1 MKTLLAAFVLLFS
14 AAPALAAEPA
24 YCSLSELM
32 KHRIPYDRSGIK
44 NQQVFRF
51 GALHLA
57 GLAVGESKTSQV
69 IAMSDE
75 FSDTD
80 RAQKYCTWY
89 LNDGNDQAAR
99 AFNWFNVERPNGD
112 IQGSVRHYR
121 DVLKG
126 VFADNA
132 INMLDCAV
140 RHHYLALG
148 CDGMKHRG
156 PTVFGMLLAYS
167 GCTPKKAAEIVNTIW
182 GLNTVPAASRL
193 AVIEEGY
200 RMGTANPAAR
210 QQLQDAF
217 SQQ

>member
-1 MKTLLAAFVLLFS
+1 MKTFLFSVFALLFTLAQS
-14 AAPALAAEPA
+14 HAAEPA
-24 YCSLSELM
+24 YCTYSEFM
-32 KHRIPYDRSGIK
+32 KHKIRYDRSGLD
-44 NQQVFRF
+44 NDQVFQF
-51 GALHLA
+51 GAFHLA
-57 GLAVGESKTSQV
+57 GLAVGESRLSAV
-69 IAMSDE
+69 VAMSDE
-75 FSDTD
+75 LSDSG
-80 RAQKYCTWY
+80 RNEKYCTWY

-99 AFNWFNVERPNGD
+99 AFNWFNLERPNSD

-132 INMLDCAV
+132 INMVDCALKHGFV
-140 RHHYLALG
+140 ALG

-167 GCTPKKAAEIVNTIW
+167 GCSPKNAAQIVNTIW

-200 RMGTANPAAR
+200 RMGTANATAR
-210 QQLQDAF
+210 QQLQQVF
-217 SQQ
+217 SQ